1 MHTLSWLTE
10 KLSTLMHERSE
21 TVDSLS
27 RTLGLERSR
36 LNNILKG
43 SATPNDNL
51 VKRLAR
57 HFGEDSG
64 EWLLRTGRSESDNR
78 TAIDLPSDFTRVAAV
93 SEIPDG
99 EMKIVFND
107 LVVVA
112 RVQGRLHAF
121 GNVCPHAAGP
131 IGEGFLED
139 SVVECPWHAGQWDIA
154 TGRALNPLATADIPV
169 FDVRVVGEHIE
180 VRVTPAVF
188 SQRVGAGNGP
198 GSQSTSRLGPG
209 PS

>member
-1 MHTLSWLTE
+1 MSWLTE
-10 KLSTLMHERSE
+10 KLSTLMHERRE

-27 RTLGLERSR
+27 RTLGMERSR
-36 LNNILKG
+36 LSNILKG
-43 SATPNDNL
+43 SATPNNNL

-78 TAIDLPSDFTRVAAV
+78 GATGLPSDFTRVAAV

-107 LVVVA
+107 LVVIA
-112 RVQGRLHAF
+112 HVQGRFHAF

-139 SVVECPWHAGQWDIA
+139 TVVECPWHAGQWDIT
-154 TGRALNPLATADIPV
+154 TGRALNPLATADIPI
-169 FDVRVVGEHIE
+169 FEVRVVGEHIE
-180 VRVTPAVF
+180 VRLTPAVL
-188 SQRVGAGNGP
+188 SPGAGADSDP

-209 PS
+209 RGPS